1 MNSAD
6 IARALTED
14 AFTSHLFAG
23 VYPFDQMVDN
33 FSCDPNTSKLYVFNT
48 HESLKPG
55 EHWIAVHTIGD
66 IVNYFDSFGRHPGVH
81 PRLADKFRREAEL
94 VNYNQHLFQNLSST
108 ACGDYCILF
117 CFFASRGWSMQ
128 RYVDWL
134 FSLGDSERRDH
145 ILRQILIERYGK
157 QFYSS
162 YRQNRSGLSGAHN
175 LHNIVGQRAIGQHCP
190 YTR

>member
-1 MNSAD
+1 
-6 IARALTED
+6 
-14 AFTSHLFAG
+14 
-23 VYPFDQMVDN
+23 
-33 FSCDPNTSKLYVFNT
+33 
-48 HESLKPG
+48 
-55 EHWIAVHTIGD
+55 
-66 IVNYFDSFGRHPGVH
+66 
-81 PRLADKFRREAEL
+81 
-94 VNYNQHLFQNLSST
+94 
-108 ACGDYCILF
+108 
-117 CFFASRGWSMQ
+117 MQ